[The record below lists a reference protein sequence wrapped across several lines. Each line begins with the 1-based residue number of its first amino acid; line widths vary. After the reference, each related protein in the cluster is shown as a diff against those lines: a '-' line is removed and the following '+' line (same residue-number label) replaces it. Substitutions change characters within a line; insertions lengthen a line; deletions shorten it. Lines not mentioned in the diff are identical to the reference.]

1 MSLKLDR
8 WICKCTYVWECA
20 YIDIYPVSVHEH
32 ISTHSLLSVIYFRYR
47 EWKYNRRKNTEKNA
61 ERSVTL
67 WSIQTFN
74 LSGAIAALEANSLD
88 CQWDSFYIRLTK
100 AANQP

>member
-32 ISTHSLLSVIYFRYR
+32 ISTHSLLSVIYSWYR
-47 EWKYNRRKNTEKNA
+47 EWKYNRRKNTEKMQK
-61 ERSVTL
+61 EGSRGGQYRLLT
-67 WSIQTFN
+67 
-74 LSGAIAALEANSLD
+74 
-88 CQWDSFYIRLTK
+88 CQE
-100 AANQP
+100 Q